1 MIEKGLIA
9 NFQKGKLNLNL
20 NLNLNIKKYL
30 KVLRSRLSSFPPLD
44 ISITTNEGNIILN
57 MILHAAIKQHA

>member
-1 MIEKGLIA
+1 MIEQGLIA
-9 NFQKGKLNLNL
+9 NFQRGKLNL

-44 ISITTNEGNIILN
+44 ISITTNEGN
-57 MILHAAIKQHA
+57 MILHAAIKKHA

>member
-1 MIEKGLIA
+1 MTNSELSE
-9 NFQKGKLNLNL
+9 GKL

-44 ISITTNEGNIILN
+44 ISITTNEGNMILN
-57 MILHAAIKQHA
+57 MILHAAIKKHA